1 MDFIRELR
9 RAVDTG
15 NVVFGSDRALKG
27 LQNGEAKM
35 VILASNCPE
44 EIYEDVLKKAD
55 SSDAFVFEYDGT
67 NDELGENLGKPFSV
81 ATLMVKDPGDSN
93 IINFAEGGN
102 K

>member
-9 RAVDTG
+9 RAMDTG

-27 LQNGEAKM
+27 LQDNEAKM
-35 VILASNCPE
+35 IILASNCPE
-44 EIYEDVLKKAD
+44 SIYEDIVENIN
-55 SSDAFVFEYDGT
+55 SSDALIYEYEGT
-67 NDELGENLGKPFSV
+67 NSELGENLGKPFSV
-81 ATLMVKDPGDSN
+81 ATIMIKDPGDSN